1 MHDFRAS
8 ISILI
13 FLYPVNPMILIQNN
27 DRARKA
33 APELFAM
40 VGDLLDRLETVDP
53 DYYSSE
59 LVAAANDLIAN
70 LDGSR
75 DDAEKTSSD

>member
-1 MHDFRAS
+1 M
-8 ISILI
+8 
-13 FLYPVNPMILIQNN
+13 
-27 DRARKA
+27 A